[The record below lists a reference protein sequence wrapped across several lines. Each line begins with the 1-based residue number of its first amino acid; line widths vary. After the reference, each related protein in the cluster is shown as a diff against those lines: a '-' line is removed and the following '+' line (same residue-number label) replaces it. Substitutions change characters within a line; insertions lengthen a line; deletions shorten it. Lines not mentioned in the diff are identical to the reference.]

1 MKKLNDFG
9 QKIGGAKKDI
19 WAIFKEATEDEQSK
33 MARKAALW
41 KHPKYEALE
50 KQGIPR
56 EVLFWRDQ
64 MRDAVAPKPVKNIG
78 IEEYMS
84 FVLDVKSDA
93 EECRTLDDIKKFYK
107 GSDSEIPGIFKYL
120 EKASD
125 DPKDKHW
132 KYASSI
138 AKQLLDGNTVLRYVY
153 HIDRIKKD
161 SDAYMFMATL
171 DEKENKK
178 YEIIKCTAENMCSE
192 KFDDKRFKNVITLP
206 NSIVTFFD
214 TANYT
219 SLLAESDENA
229 VYVPMY
235 NKKTRIGV
243 ALSELEAKNII
254 AKDKSKR
261 LSEKE
266 DAKKETFLP
275 PHLSVIERTGSSYN
289 FFKFSDGGVLMARYG
304 LRGGEFGN
312 YTTSKDRI
320 GSINMAYDA
329 FEDLYKAV
337 GISPK
342 DISLGG
348 GLAIAFGAR
357 GRGNAMAHYEL
368 EKNVIN
374 MTKKRGAGSLA
385 HEWGHAMDAYIGK
398 KFGVYGFASA
408 NLSKMPESVKKLVEA
423 FKEQDGKETFFYE
436 SSKFFDGEYK
446 KAGNGYWSSAHEMFA
461 RAFACYVK
469 DKLDG
474 RRSDYLVGHAEC
486 AVSGVMVAYPRK
498 DEREFINQC
507 FDEFFADMI
516 EKGILS
522 KYEPEA
528 KKEADNIEEVNIED
542 LLFEGQGGQMMF
554 F

>member
-41 KHPKYEALE
+41 KHPKYESLE

-64 MRDAVAPKPVKNIG
+64 MRDAVAPKPVKSIG

-84 FVLDVKSDA
+84 FVLDVKLDA

-107 GSDSEIPGIFKYL
+107 GSDNETAGIFKYL

-132 KYASSI
+132 KYASST

-161 SDAYMFMATL
+161 SDASMFMATL

-219 SLLAESDENA
+219 SLLSESDENA

-243 ALSELEAKNII
+243 ALSEFEAKNII

-261 LSEKE
+261 LSQKE
-266 DAKKETFLP
+266 DAKKEAFLP

-312 YTTSKDRI
+312 YTT
-320 GSINMAYDA
+320 
-329 FEDLYKAV
+329 
-337 GISPK
+337 
-342 DISLGG
+342 
-348 GLAIAFGAR
+348 
-357 GRGNAMAHYEL
+357 
-368 EKNVIN
+368 
-374 MTKKRGAGSLA
+374 
-385 HEWGHAMDAYIGK
+385 
-398 KFGVYGFASA
+398 
-408 NLSKMPESVKKLVEA
+408 
-423 FKEQDGKETFFYE
+423 
-436 SSKFFDGEYK
+436 
-446 KAGNGYWSSAHEMFA
+446 
-461 RAFACYVK
+461 
-469 DKLDG
+469 
-474 RRSDYLVGHAEC
+474 
-486 AVSGVMVAYPRK
+486 
-498 DEREFINQC
+498 
-507 FDEFFADMI
+507 
-516 EKGILS
+516 
-522 KYEPEA
+522 
-528 KKEADNIEEVNIED
+528 
-542 LLFEGQGGQMMF
+542 
-554 F
+554 

>member
-33 MARKAALW
+33 MARKTALW

-84 FVLDVKSDA
+84 FVLDVKSDT

-107 GSDSEIPGIFKYL
+107 GSDNETTGIFKYL

-132 KYASSI
+132 KYASST

-161 SDAYMFMATL
+161 SDASMFMATL

-229 VYVPMY
+229 VHILLGQTH
-235 NKKTRIGV
+235 TR
-243 ALSELEAKNII
+243 
-254 AKDKSKR
+254 
-261 LSEKE
+261 
-266 DAKKETFLP
+266 
-275 PHLSVIERTGSSYN
+275 RT
-289 FFKFSDGGVLMARYG
+289 
-304 LRGGEFGN
+304 
-312 YTTSKDRI
+312 
-320 GSINMAYDA
+320 
-329 FEDLYKAV
+329 
-337 GISPK
+337 
-342 DISLGG
+342 
-348 GLAIAFGAR
+348 
-357 GRGNAMAHYEL
+357 
-368 EKNVIN
+368 
-374 MTKKRGAGSLA
+374 
-385 HEWGHAMDAYIGK
+385 
-398 KFGVYGFASA
+398 
-408 NLSKMPESVKKLVEA
+408 
-423 FKEQDGKETFFYE
+423 
-436 SSKFFDGEYK
+436 
-446 KAGNGYWSSAHEMFA
+446 
-461 RAFACYVK
+461 
-469 DKLDG
+469 
-474 RRSDYLVGHAEC
+474 AE
-486 AVSGVMVAYPRK
+486 
-498 DEREFINQC
+498 N
-507 FDEFFADMI
+507 
-516 EKGILS
+516 
-522 KYEPEA
+522 
-528 KKEADNIEEVNIED
+528 
-542 LLFEGQGGQMMF
+542 
-554 F
+554 

>member
-107 GSDSEIPGIFKYL
+107 GSDSKISGIFKYL

-125 DPKDKHW
+125 DPKDRHW
-132 KYASSI
+132 KYASST

-161 SDAYMFMATL
+161 SDASMFMATL
-171 DEKENKK
+171 DEKEDKK

-219 SLLAESDENA
+219 SLLSESDENA

-243 ALSELEAKNII
+243 ALSELEAKNMIS
-254 AKDKSKR
+254 KDKSKR

-329 FEDLYKAV
+329 FE
-337 GISPK
+337 
-342 DISLGG
+342 
-348 GLAIAFGAR
+348 GL
-357 GRGNAMAHYEL
+357 
-368 EKNVIN
+368 
-374 MTKKRGAGSLA
+374 
-385 HEWGHAMDAYIGK
+385 
-398 KFGVYGFASA
+398 
-408 NLSKMPESVKKLVEA
+408 
-423 FKEQDGKETFFYE
+423 
-436 SSKFFDGEYK
+436 
-446 KAGNGYWSSAHEMFA
+446 
-461 RAFACYVK
+461 
-469 DKLDG
+469 
-474 RRSDYLVGHAEC
+474 
-486 AVSGVMVAYPRK
+486 
-498 DEREFINQC
+498 
-507 FDEFFADMI
+507 
-516 EKGILS
+516 
-522 KYEPEA
+522 
-528 KKEADNIEEVNIED
+528 
-542 LLFEGQGGQMMF
+542 
-554 F
+554 